1 MAIGQ
6 IFYFEKGVVEMVS
19 LEKSSVKEIWELIDM
34 QLQGNKVPYEEMNAI
49 YEFHLINDDDVKHQ
63 LEFRDG
69 KAIVHYTNEK
79 DPDCILKMKVK
90 YFKKFLLG
98 NLNSTTAF
106 MTGKLKIDGNI
117 SLALKLEN
125 MLKQYQ
131 FKS

>member
-1 MAIGQ
+1 
-6 IFYFEKGVVEMVS
+6 MVS
-19 LEKSSVKEIWELIDM
+19 LEKSSVKEIWELIDQ
-34 QLQGNKVPYEEMNAI
+34 QLQVNKVLYEETNAI
-49 YEFHLINDDDVKHQ
+49 YEFHLINGDDVKYQ

-69 KAIVHYTNEK
+69 KATVHYTNEK
-79 DPDCILKMKVK
+79 DPDCILKMKIK
-90 YFKKFLLG
+90 HFKKFLLG

-131 FKS
+131 FES